1 MGVGGSSYRALVA
14 EPVDA
19 WWRRRQWSRGV
30 PVPYAV
36 GEFRAEWASWPVLV
50 RQYHPEWNA
59 GVVLTQVPPAAEVL
73 LTWECDVGHVFVATP
88 AEQRSRPGRERR
100 RSVWC
105 PECAVLAQPQ
115 RWPVLPEDWPVG
127 VPVPQRAV
135 RSAGRQTLPA
145 APARGAGRGRSTR
158 AAARSATA
166 APGTATP
173 RGTAASR
180 GTASPRGTVAAR
192 TSAARTTAPRTICPK
207 TPKLPSGESFVSRC
221 APAPASAVEAELR
234 AALRERLDV
243 TFDHTAIRLDRP
255 FHEHLE
261 VWPDIVLPEL
271 RVAIEYDSTGRHG
284 LEHVGSREESDRRK
298 DRATRA
304 VGWEVVR
311 IRTGRLPALGPWDL
325 QVSGVSGRTVD
336 RLVDVLREIRG
347 PLFVDAYRR

>member
-1 MGVGGSSYRALVA
+1 M
-14 EPVDA
+14 
-19 WWRRRQWSRGV
+19 
-30 PVPYAV
+30 PYAV

-50 RQYHPEWNA
+50 RQYHPDWNA
-59 GVVLTQVPPAAEVL
+59 GVVLTQIPPAADVL

-88 AEQRSRPGRERR
+88 SEQRSRPGRERR

-115 RWPVLPEDWPVG
+115 RWPVLPEDWPSA

-135 RSAGRQTLPA
+135 RSSGRQTLPA
-145 APARGAGRGRSTR
+145 APARGLPGGAVASSRRTPARTRTGSTSGRRSSTR
-158 AAARSATA
+158 TA
-166 APGTATP
+166 
-173 RGTAASR
+173 
-180 GTASPRGTVAAR
+180 
-192 TSAARTTAPRTICPK
+192 APRTICPK
-207 TPKLPSGESFVSRC
+207 TPRLPSGESFVSQC

-234 AALRERLDV
+234 AGLRARLDL
-243 TFDHTAIRLDRP
+243 TFEHTAIRLDRP
-255 FHEHLE
+255 FHEHVE
-261 VWPDIVLPEL
+261 VWPDIILPEL

-311 IRTGRLPALGPWDL
+311 IRTGRLPVLGPWDL
-325 QVSGVSGRTVD
+325 QESGVSGRTID

-347 PLFVDAYRR
+347 PLFVDAYAR

>member
-1 MGVGGSSYRALVA
+1 
-14 EPVDA
+14 
-19 WWRRRQWSRGV
+19 
-30 PVPYAV
+30 VPYAV

-50 RQYHPEWNA
+50 RQYHPDWNA
-59 GVVLTQVPPAAEVL
+59 GVVLTQIPPAADVL

-88 AEQRSRPGRERR
+88 SEQRSRPGRERR

-115 RWPVLPEDWPVG
+115 RWPVLPEDWPSA

-135 RSAGRQTLPA
+135 RSSGRQTLPA
-145 APARGAGRGRSTR
+145 APARGLPGGAVASSRRTPARTRTGSASGRRSSTR
-158 AAARSATA
+158 TA
-166 APGTATP
+166 
-173 RGTAASR
+173 
-180 GTASPRGTVAAR
+180 
-192 TSAARTTAPRTICPK
+192 APRTICPK
-207 TPKLPSGESFVSRC
+207 TPRLPSGESFVSQC

-234 AALRERLDV
+234 AGLRARLDL
-243 TFDHTAIRLDRP
+243 TFEHTAIRLDRP
-255 FHEHLE
+255 FHEHVE
-261 VWPDIVLPEL
+261 VWPDIILPELRVAIEYDSTGRHGLEHVEAWPDIILPEL

-311 IRTGRLPALGPWDL
+311 IRTGRLPVLGPWDL
-325 QVSGVSGRTVD
+325 QESGVSGRTID

-347 PLFVDAYRR
+347 PLFVDAYAR

>member
-1 MGVGGSSYRALVA
+1 VPLVA

-59 GVVLTQVPPAAEVL
+59 GVVLTQVPPAADVL

-88 AEQRSRPGRERR
+88 SEQRSRPGRERR

-115 RWPVLPEDWPVG
+115 RWPVLPEDWPSG

-135 RSAGRQTLPA
+135 RTTGRQTLPA
-145 APARGAGRGRSTR
+145 APARSGARAASSSAVPSGAVASTR
-158 AAARSATA
+158 RGSGRTGRTGGARSA
-166 APGTATP
+166 
-173 RGTAASR
+173 
-180 GTASPRGTVAAR
+180 
-192 TSAARTTAPRTICPK
+192 APRTICPK
-207 TPKLPSGESFVSRC
+207 TPRLPSGESFVSRC

-234 AALRERLDV
+234 AALRERLDL

-255 FHEHLE
+255 FHEHVE

-284 LEHVGSREESDRRK
+284 LEHVGSREDSDRRK

-336 RLVDVLREIRG
+336 RLVDVLREVRG
-347 PLFVDAYRR
+347 PLFVDAYAR

>member
-1 MGVGGSSYRALVA
+1 M
-14 EPVDA
+14 
-19 WWRRRQWSRGV
+19 
-30 PVPYAV
+30 PYAV

-50 RQYHPEWNA
+50 RQYHPDWNA
-59 GVVLTQVPPAAEVL
+59 GVVLTQIPPAADVL

-88 AEQRSRPGRERR
+88 SEQRSRPGRERR

-115 RWPVLPEDWPVG
+115 RWPVLPEDWPSA

-135 RSAGRQTLPA
+135 RSSGRQTLPA
-145 APARGAGRGRSTR
+145 APARGLPGGAVASSRRTPARTRTGSTAGRGRSTR
-158 AAARSATA
+158 MA
-166 APGTATP
+166 AP
-173 RGTAASR
+173 RS
-180 GTASPRGTVAAR
+180 
-192 TSAARTTAPRTICPK
+192 ICPK
-207 TPKLPSGESFVSRC
+207 TPRLPSGESFVSQC

-234 AALRERLDV
+234 AGLRARLDL
-243 TFDHTAIRLDRP
+243 TFEHTAIRLDRP
-255 FHEHLE
+255 FHEHVE
-261 VWPDIVLPEL
+261 VWPDIILPEL

-311 IRTGRLPALGPWDL
+311 IRTGRLPVLGPWDL
-325 QVSGVSGRTVD
+325 QESGVSGRTID

-347 PLFVDAYRR
+347 PLFVDAYAR

>member
-1 MGVGGSSYRALVA
+1 M
-14 EPVDA
+14 
-19 WWRRRQWSRGV
+19 
-30 PVPYAV
+30 PYAV

-50 RQYHPEWNA
+50 RQYHPDWNA
-59 GVVLTQVPPAAEVL
+59 GVVLTQIPPAADVL

-88 AEQRSRPGRERR
+88 SEQRSRPGRERR

-115 RWPVLPEDWPVG
+115 RWPVLPEDWPSA

-135 RSAGRQTLPA
+135 RSSGRQTLPA
-145 APARGAGRGRSTR
+145 APARGLPGGAVPSSRRRPARTRTGSTAGRGRSTR
-158 AAARSATA
+158 TA
-166 APGTATP
+166 APRSICPNTP
-173 RGTAASR
+173 R
-180 GTASPRGTVAAR
+180 
-192 TSAARTTAPRTICPK
+192 
-207 TPKLPSGESFVSRC
+207 LPSGESFVSQC

-234 AALRERLDV
+234 AGLRARLDL
-243 TFDHTAIRLDRP
+243 TFEHTAIRLDRP
-255 FHEHLE
+255 FHEHVE
-261 VWPDIVLPEL
+261 VWPDIILPEL

-311 IRTGRLPALGPWDL
+311 IRTGRLPVLGPWDL
-325 QVSGVSGRTVD
+325 QESGVSGRTID

-347 PLFVDAYRR
+347 PLFVDAYAR

>member
-1 MGVGGSSYRALVA
+1 MA

-59 GVVLTQVPPAAEVL
+59 GVVLTQVPPAADVL

-88 AEQRSRPGRERR
+88 SEQRSRPGRERR

-115 RWPVLPEDWPVG
+115 RWPVLPEDWPSG

-135 RSAGRQTLPA
+135 RTTGRQTLPA
-145 APARGAGRGRSTR
+145 APARGGARAVATGASSSAVPSGAVASTR
-158 AAARSATA
+158 RGSRRTGRTGGARSA
-166 APGTATP
+166 
-173 RGTAASR
+173 
-180 GTASPRGTVAAR
+180 
-192 TSAARTTAPRTICPK
+192 APRTICPK
-207 TPKLPSGESFVSRC
+207 TPRLPSGESFVSRC

-234 AALRERLDV
+234 AALHDRLDL

-255 FHEHLE
+255 FHEHVE

-284 LEHVGSREESDRRK
+284 LEHVGSREDSDRRK

-347 PLFVDAYRR
+347 PLFVDAYAR

>member
-1 MGVGGSSYRALVA
+1 
-14 EPVDA
+14 
-19 WWRRRQWSRGV
+19 
-30 PVPYAV
+30 VPYAV

-50 RQYHPEWNA
+50 RQYHPDWNA
-59 GVVLTQVPPAAEVL
+59 GVVLTQIPPAADVL

-88 AEQRSRPGRERR
+88 SEQRSRPGRERR

-115 RWPVLPEDWPVG
+115 RWPVLPEDWPSA

-135 RSAGRQTLPA
+135 RSSGRQTLPA
-145 APARGAGRGRSTR
+145 APARGLPGGAVASSRRTPARTRTGSTAGRGRSTR
-158 AAARSATA
+158 TA
-166 APGTATP
+166 
-173 RGTAASR
+173 
-180 GTASPRGTVAAR
+180 
-192 TSAARTTAPRTICPK
+192 APRTICPK
-207 TPKLPSGESFVSRC
+207 TPRLPSGESFVSQC

-234 AALRERLDV
+234 AGLRARLDL
-243 TFDHTAIRLDRP
+243 TFEHTAIRLDRP
-255 FHEHLE
+255 FHEHVE
-261 VWPDIVLPEL
+261 VWPDIILPEL

-311 IRTGRLPALGPWDL
+311 IRTGRLPVLGPWDL
-325 QVSGVSGRTVD
+325 QESGVSGRTID

-347 PLFVDAYRR
+347 PLFVDAYAR

>member
-1 MGVGGSSYRALVA
+1 M
-14 EPVDA
+14 
-19 WWRRRQWSRGV
+19 
-30 PVPYAV
+30 PYAV

-50 RQYHPEWNA
+50 RQYHPDWNA
-59 GVVLTQVPPAAEVL
+59 GVVLTQIPPAADVL

-88 AEQRSRPGRERR
+88 SEQRSRPGRERR

-115 RWPVLPEDWPVG
+115 RWPVLPEDWPSA

-135 RSAGRQTLPA
+135 RSSGRQTLPA
-145 APARGAGRGRSTR
+145 APARGLPGGAVASSRRTPARTRTGSASGRRSSTR
-158 AAARSATA
+158 TA
-166 APGTATP
+166 
-173 RGTAASR
+173 
-180 GTASPRGTVAAR
+180 
-192 TSAARTTAPRTICPK
+192 APRTICPK
-207 TPKLPSGESFVSRC
+207 TPRLPSGESFVSQC

-234 AALRERLDV
+234 AGLRARLDL
-243 TFDHTAIRLDRP
+243 TFEHTAIRLDRP
-255 FHEHLE
+255 FHEHVE
-261 VWPDIVLPEL
+261 VWPDIILPEL

-311 IRTGRLPALGPWDL
+311 IRTGRLPVLGPWDL
-325 QVSGVSGRTVD
+325 QESGVSGRTID

-347 PLFVDAYRR
+347 PLFVDAYAR

>member
-1 MGVGGSSYRALVA
+1 M
-14 EPVDA
+14 
-19 WWRRRQWSRGV
+19 
-30 PVPYAV
+30 PYAV

-50 RQYHPEWNA
+50 RQYHPDWNA
-59 GVVLTQVPPAAEVL
+59 GVVLTQIPPAADVL

-88 AEQRSRPGRERR
+88 SEQRSRPGRERR

-115 RWPVLPEDWPVG
+115 RWPVLPEDWPSA

-135 RSAGRQTLPA
+135 RSSGRQTLPA
-145 APARGAGRGRSTR
+145 APARGLPGGAVASSRRTPARTRTGSTAGRRSSTR
-158 AAARSATA
+158 TA
-166 APGTATP
+166 
-173 RGTAASR
+173 
-180 GTASPRGTVAAR
+180 
-192 TSAARTTAPRTICPK
+192 APRTICPK
-207 TPKLPSGESFVSRC
+207 TPRLPSGESFVSQC

-234 AALRERLDV
+234 AGLRARLDL
-243 TFDHTAIRLDRP
+243 TFEHTAIRLDRP
-255 FHEHLE
+255 FHEHVE
-261 VWPDIVLPEL
+261 VWPDIILPEL

-311 IRTGRLPALGPWDL
+311 IRTGRLPVLGPWDL
-325 QVSGVSGRTVD
+325 QESGVSGRTID

-347 PLFVDAYRR
+347 PLFVDAYAR

>member
-1 MGVGGSSYRALVA
+1 
-14 EPVDA
+14 
-19 WWRRRQWSRGV
+19 
-30 PVPYAV
+30 VPYAV

-50 RQYHPEWNA
+50 RQYHPDWNA
-59 GVVLTQVPPAAEVL
+59 GVVLTQIPPAADVL

-88 AEQRSRPGRERR
+88 SEQRSRPGRERR

-115 RWPVLPEDWPVG
+115 RWPVLPEDWPSA

-135 RSAGRQTLPA
+135 RSSGRQTLPA
-145 APARGAGRGRSTR
+145 APARGLPGGAVASSRRTPARTRTGSTAGRRSSTR
-158 AAARSATA
+158 TA
-166 APGTATP
+166 
-173 RGTAASR
+173 
-180 GTASPRGTVAAR
+180 
-192 TSAARTTAPRTICPK
+192 APRTICPK
-207 TPKLPSGESFVSRC
+207 TPRLPSGESFVSQC

-234 AALRERLDV
+234 AGLRARLDL
-243 TFDHTAIRLDRP
+243 TFEHTAIRLDRP
-255 FHEHLE
+255 FHEHVE
-261 VWPDIVLPEL
+261 VWPDIILPEL

-311 IRTGRLPALGPWDL
+311 IRTGRLPVLGPWDL
-325 QVSGVSGRTVD
+325 QESGVSGRTID

-347 PLFVDAYRR
+347 PLFVDAYAR

>member
-1 MGVGGSSYRALVA
+1 M
-14 EPVDA
+14 
-19 WWRRRQWSRGV
+19 
-30 PVPYAV
+30 PYAV

-50 RQYHPEWNA
+50 RQYHPDWNA
-59 GVVLTQVPPAAEVL
+59 GVVLTQIPPAADVL

-88 AEQRSRPGRERR
+88 SEQRSRPGRERR

-115 RWPVLPEDWPVG
+115 RWPVLPEDWPSA

-135 RSAGRQTLPA
+135 RSSGRATLPA
-145 APARGAGRGRSTR
+145 APARGLPGGAVASSRRTPARTRTGSTAGRGRSTR
-158 AAARSATA
+158 T
-166 APGTATP
+166 G
-173 RGTAASR
+173 
-180 GTASPRGTVAAR
+180 
-192 TSAARTTAPRTICPK
+192 APRTICPK
-207 TPKLPSGESFVSRC
+207 TPRLPSGESFVSQC

-234 AALRERLDV
+234 AGLRARLDL
-243 TFDHTAIRLDRP
+243 TFEHTAIRLDRP
-255 FHEHLE
+255 FHEHVE
-261 VWPDIVLPEL
+261 VWPDIILPEL

-311 IRTGRLPALGPWDL
+311 IRTGRLPVLGPWDL
-325 QVSGVSGRTVD
+325 QESGVSGRTID

-347 PLFVDAYRR
+347 PLFVDAYAR

>member
-1 MGVGGSSYRALVA
+1 
-14 EPVDA
+14 
-19 WWRRRQWSRGV
+19 
-30 PVPYAV
+30 VPYAV

-50 RQYHPEWNA
+50 RQYHPDWNA
-59 GVVLTQVPPAAEVL
+59 GVVLTQIPPAADVL

-88 AEQRSRPGRERR
+88 SEQRSRPGRERR

-115 RWPVLPEDWPVG
+115 RWPVLPEDWPSA

-135 RSAGRQTLPA
+135 RSSGRQTLPA
-145 APARGAGRGRSTR
+145 APARGLPGGAVASSRRTPARTRTGSASGRRSSTR
-158 AAARSATA
+158 TA
-166 APGTATP
+166 
-173 RGTAASR
+173 
-180 GTASPRGTVAAR
+180 
-192 TSAARTTAPRTICPK
+192 APRTICPK
-207 TPKLPSGESFVSRC
+207 TPRLPSGESFVSQC

-234 AALRERLDV
+234 AGLRARLDL
-243 TFDHTAIRLDRP
+243 TFEHTAIRLDRP
-255 FHEHLE
+255 FHEHVE
-261 VWPDIVLPEL
+261 VWPDIILPEL

-311 IRTGRLPALGPWDL
+311 IRTGRLPVLGPWDL
-325 QVSGVSGRTVD
+325 QESGVSGRTID

-347 PLFVDAYRR
+347 PLFVDAYAR

>member
-1 MGVGGSSYRALVA
+1 MA

-50 RQYHPEWNA
+50 RQYHPDWNA
-59 GVVLTQVPPAAEVL
+59 GVVLTQIPPAADVL

-88 AEQRSRPGRERR
+88 SEQRSRPGRERR

-115 RWPVLPEDWPVG
+115 RWPVLPEDWPSA

-135 RSAGRQTLPA
+135 RSSGRQTLPA
-145 APARGAGRGRSTR
+145 APARGLPGGAVPSSRRRPARTRTGSTAGRGRSTR
-158 AAARSATA
+158 TA
-166 APGTATP
+166 APRSICPNTP
-173 RGTAASR
+173 R
-180 GTASPRGTVAAR
+180 
-192 TSAARTTAPRTICPK
+192 
-207 TPKLPSGESFVSRC
+207 LPSGESFVSQC

-234 AALRERLDV
+234 AGLRARLDL
-243 TFDHTAIRLDRP
+243 TFEHTAIRLDRP
-255 FHEHLE
+255 FHEHVE
-261 VWPDIVLPEL
+261 VWPDIILPEL

-311 IRTGRLPALGPWDL
+311 IRTGRLPVLGPWDL
-325 QVSGVSGRTVD
+325 QESGVSGRTID

-347 PLFVDAYRR
+347 PLFVDAYAR

>member
-1 MGVGGSSYRALVA
+1 M
-14 EPVDA
+14 
-19 WWRRRQWSRGV
+19 
-30 PVPYAV
+30 PYAV

-50 RQYHPEWNA
+50 RQYHPDWNA
-59 GVVLTQVPPAAEVL
+59 GVVLTQIPPAADVL

-88 AEQRSRPGRERR
+88 SEQRSRPGRERR

-115 RWPVLPEDWPVG
+115 RWPVLPEDWPSA

-135 RSAGRQTLPA
+135 RSSGRQTLPA
-145 APARGAGRGRSTR
+145 APARGLPGGAVASSRRTPARTRTGSASGRRSSTR
-158 AAARSATA
+158 TA
-166 APGTATP
+166 
-173 RGTAASR
+173 
-180 GTASPRGTVAAR
+180 
-192 TSAARTTAPRTICPK
+192 APRTICPK
-207 TPKLPSGESFVSRC
+207 TPRLPSGESFVSQC

-234 AALRERLDV
+234 AGLRARLDL
-243 TFDHTAIRLDRP
+243 TFEHTAIRLDRP
-255 FHEHLE
+255 FHEHVE
-261 VWPDIVLPEL
+261 AWPDIILPEL

-311 IRTGRLPALGPWDL
+311 IRTGRLPVLGPWDL
-325 QVSGVSGRTVD
+325 QESGVSGRTID

-347 PLFVDAYRR
+347 PLFVDAYAR

>member
-1 MGVGGSSYRALVA
+1 
-14 EPVDA
+14 
-19 WWRRRQWSRGV
+19 V

-36 GEFRAEWASWPVLV
+36 GEFRAEWASWPVLI

-59 GVVLTQVPPAAEVL
+59 GVVLTQVPPAADVL

-88 AEQRSRPGRERR
+88 TEQRSRPGRERR

-115 RWPVLPEDWPVG
+115 RWPVLPEGWPVG

-135 RSAGRQTLPA
+135 RSSGRQTLPT
-145 APARGAGRGRSTR
+145 ARGRAGTGRGRGNR
-158 AAARSATA
+158 A
-166 APGTATP
+166 P
-173 RGTAASR
+173 
-180 GTASPRGTVAAR
+180 
-192 TSAARTTAPRTICPK
+192 APRTICPK
-207 TPKLPSGESFVSRC
+207 TPQLPSGESFVSRC
-221 APAPASAVEAELR
+221 APVPASAVEAELR

-255 FHEHLE
+255 FHEHVE

-284 LEHVGSREESDRRK
+284 LEHVGSREDSDRRK

-311 IRTGRLPALGPWDL
+311 IRTGRLPTLGPWDL
-325 QVSGVSGRTVD
+325 QESGVSGRTVD

-347 PLFVDAYRR
+347 PLFVDAYAR

>member
-1 MGVGGSSYRALVA
+1 MA

-50 RQYHPEWNA
+50 RQYHPDWNA
-59 GVVLTQVPPAAEVL
+59 GVVLTQIPPAADVL

-88 AEQRSRPGRERR
+88 SEQRSRPGRERR

-115 RWPVLPEDWPVG
+115 RWPVLPEDWPSA

-135 RSAGRQTLPA
+135 RSSGRQTLPA
-145 APARGAGRGRSTR
+145 APARGLPGGAVASSRRTPARTRTGSTAGRGRSTR
-158 AAARSATA
+158 TA
-166 APGTATP
+166 
-173 RGTAASR
+173 
-180 GTASPRGTVAAR
+180 
-192 TSAARTTAPRTICPK
+192 APRTICPK
-207 TPKLPSGESFVSRC
+207 TPRLPSGESFVSQC

-234 AALRERLDV
+234 AGLRARLDL
-243 TFDHTAIRLDRP
+243 TFEHTAIRLDRP
-255 FHEHLE
+255 FHEHVE
-261 VWPDIVLPEL
+261 VWPDIILPEL

-311 IRTGRLPALGPWDL
+311 IRTGRLPVLGPWDL
-325 QVSGVSGRTVD
+325 QESGVSGRTID

-347 PLFVDAYRR
+347 PLFVDAYAR

>member
-1 MGVGGSSYRALVA
+1 MA

-50 RQYHPEWNA
+50 RQYHPDWNA
-59 GVVLTQVPPAAEVL
+59 GVVLTQIPPAADVL

-88 AEQRSRPGRERR
+88 GEQRSRPGRERR

-115 RWPVLPEDWPVG
+115 RWPVLPEDWPSA

-135 RSAGRQTLPA
+135 RSTGRQTLPA
-145 APARGAGRGRSTR
+145 APARGLPGGAVASSRRTTSRPRTGGTGVRGRGT
-158 AAARSATA
+158 
-166 APGTATP
+166 
-173 RGTAASR
+173 
-180 GTASPRGTVAAR
+180 
-192 TSAARTTAPRTICPK
+192 RTTAPRTICPK
-207 TPKLPSGESFVSRC
+207 TPRLPSGESFVSQC

-234 AALRERLDV
+234 AGLRERLDL
-243 TFDHTAIRLDRP
+243 TFEHTAIRLDRP
-255 FHEHLE
+255 LHDHVE
-261 VWPDIVLPEL
+261 VWPDIILPEL

-311 IRTGRLPALGPWDL
+311 IRTGRLPVLGPWDL
-325 QVSGVSGRTVD
+325 QESGVSGRTID

-347 PLFVDAYRR
+347 PLFVDAYAR

>member
-1 MGVGGSSYRALVA
+1 MA

-59 GVVLTQVPPAAEVL
+59 GVVLTQVPPAADVL
-73 LTWECDVGHVFVATP
+73 LTWECDIGHVFVATP
-88 AEQRSRPGRERR
+88 SEQRSRPGRERR

-115 RWPVLPEDWPVG
+115 RWPVLPEDWPSG

-135 RSAGRQTLPA
+135 RTTGRQTLPA
-145 APARGAGRGRSTR
+145 APARGGARAVATGASSSAVPSGAVASTR
-158 AAARSATA
+158 RGSRRTGRTGGARSA
-166 APGTATP
+166 
-173 RGTAASR
+173 
-180 GTASPRGTVAAR
+180 
-192 TSAARTTAPRTICPK
+192 APRTICPK
-207 TPKLPSGESFVSRC
+207 TPRLPSGESFVSRC

-234 AALRERLDV
+234 AALRDRLDL

-255 FHEHLE
+255 FHEHVE

-284 LEHVGSREESDRRK
+284 LEHVGSREDSDRRK

-347 PLFVDAYRR
+347 PLFVDAYAR

>member
-1 MGVGGSSYRALVA
+1 M
-14 EPVDA
+14 
-19 WWRRRQWSRGV
+19 
-30 PVPYAV
+30 PYAV

-50 RQYHPEWNA
+50 RQYHPDWNA
-59 GVVLTQVPPAAEVL
+59 GVVLTQIPPAADVL

-88 AEQRSRPGRERR
+88 SEQRSRPGRERR

-115 RWPVLPEDWPVG
+115 RWPVLPEDWPSA

-135 RSAGRQTLPA
+135 RSSGRQTLPA
-145 APARGAGRGRSTR
+145 APARGLPGGAVASSRRTPARTRTGSTAGRGRSTR
-158 AAARSATA
+158 TA
-166 APGTATP
+166 AP
-173 RGTAASR
+173 RS
-180 GTASPRGTVAAR
+180 
-192 TSAARTTAPRTICPK
+192 ICPK
-207 TPKLPSGESFVSRC
+207 TPRLPSGESFVSQC

-234 AALRERLDV
+234 AGLRARLDL
-243 TFDHTAIRLDRP
+243 TFEHTAIRLDRP
-255 FHEHLE
+255 FHEHVE
-261 VWPDIVLPEL
+261 VWPDIILPEL

-311 IRTGRLPALGPWDL
+311 IRTGRLPVLGPWDL
-325 QVSGVSGRTVD
+325 QESGVSGRTID

-347 PLFVDAYRR
+347 PLFVDAYAR

>member
-1 MGVGGSSYRALVA
+1 M
-14 EPVDA
+14 
-19 WWRRRQWSRGV
+19 
-30 PVPYAV
+30 PYAV

-59 GVVLTQVPPAAEVL
+59 GVVLTQVPPAADVL
-73 LTWECDVGHVFVATP
+73 LTWECDVGHVFIATP
-88 AEQRSRPGRERR
+88 SEQRSRPGRERR

-105 PECAVLAQPQ
+105 PECAMLAQPQ
-115 RWPVLPEDWPVG
+115 RWPVLPEDWPAG

-135 RSAGRQTLPA
+135 RTTGRQTLPA
-145 APARGAGRGRSTR
+145 APARGGAR
-158 AAARSATA
+158 AAAAVASAAGASGA
-166 APGTATP
+166 AGLPSGAVASTR
-173 RGTAASR
+173 RGSGR
-180 GTASPRGTVAAR
+180 SPRVRG
-192 TSAARTTAPRTICPK
+192 ARTTAARTICPK
-207 TPKLPSGESFVSRC
+207 TPRLPSGESFVSRC
-221 APAPASAVEAELR
+221 APVPASAVEAELR
-234 AALRERLDV
+234 AALRERLDL

-255 FHEHLE
+255 FHEHVE

-347 PLFVDAYRR
+347 PLFVDAYAR

>member
-1 MGVGGSSYRALVA
+1 M
-14 EPVDA
+14 
-19 WWRRRQWSRGV
+19 
-30 PVPYAV
+30 PYAV

-50 RQYHPEWNA
+50 RQYHPDWNA
-59 GVVLTQVPPAAEVL
+59 GVVLTQIPPAADVL

-88 AEQRSRPGRERR
+88 SEQRSRPGRERR

-115 RWPVLPEDWPVG
+115 RWPVLPEDWPSA

-135 RSAGRQTLPA
+135 RSSGRQTLPA
-145 APARGAGRGRSTR
+145 APARGLPGGAVASSRRTPARTRTGSTAGRRSSTR
-158 AAARSATA
+158 T
-166 APGTATP
+166 G
-173 RGTAASR
+173 
-180 GTASPRGTVAAR
+180 
-192 TSAARTTAPRTICPK
+192 APRTICPK
-207 TPKLPSGESFVSRC
+207 TPRLPSGESFVSQC

-234 AALRERLDV
+234 AGLRARLDL
-243 TFDHTAIRLDRP
+243 TFEHTAIRLDRP
-255 FHEHLE
+255 FHEHVE
-261 VWPDIVLPEL
+261 VWPDIILPEL

-311 IRTGRLPALGPWDL
+311 IRTGRLPVLGPWDL
-325 QVSGVSGRTVD
+325 QESGVSGRTID

-347 PLFVDAYRR
+347 PLFVDAYAR

>member
-1 MGVGGSSYRALVA
+1 
-14 EPVDA
+14 
-19 WWRRRQWSRGV
+19 
-30 PVPYAV
+30 VPYAV

-50 RQYHPEWNA
+50 RQYHPDWNA
-59 GVVLTQVPPAAEVL
+59 GVVLTQIPPAADVL

-88 AEQRSRPGRERR
+88 SEQRSRPGRERR

-115 RWPVLPEDWPVG
+115 RWPVLPEDWPSA

-135 RSAGRQTLPA
+135 RSSGRQTLPA
-145 APARGAGRGRSTR
+145 APARGLPGGAVASSRRTPARTRTGSTAGRGRSTR
-158 AAARSATA
+158 TA
-166 APGTATP
+166 AP
-173 RGTAASR
+173 RS
-180 GTASPRGTVAAR
+180 
-192 TSAARTTAPRTICPK
+192 ICPK
-207 TPKLPSGESFVSRC
+207 TPRLPSGESFVSQC

-234 AALRERLDV
+234 AGLRARLDL
-243 TFDHTAIRLDRP
+243 TFEHTAIRLDRP
-255 FHEHLE
+255 FHEHVE
-261 VWPDIVLPEL
+261 VWPDIILPEL

-311 IRTGRLPALGPWDL
+311 IRTGRLPVLGPWDL
-325 QVSGVSGRTVD
+325 QESGVSGRTID

-347 PLFVDAYRR
+347 PLFVDAYAR